1 MKAAPHCIDVETLV
15 PPDVFIYSRTDLQ
28 GNIVEANEA
37 FAKISG
43 YPREEMLGQ
52 PHNLVRHPDMPRE
65 AFADLWLNLKAGRP
79 WKGVVKN
86 RRADGGY
93 YWVEANVSPV
103 REQGVVVG
111 YQSVRAAPSRAQID
125 AAEAAYR
132 RLKAGARDIR
142 VHEGRV
148 VPRRARWR
156 EHLCSSGVH
165 IGVVHLMSA
174 LAAIGALVALQFG
187 GSVEARVAS
196 VLCAVTLA
204 ALAYLQFILLP
215 RAARALHEVADTLEK
230 VLGDGDMQRAC
241 ASPRMDVVG
250 LVANRL
256 DTLLAAMRA
265 TLNIIRDNTRHVAH
279 SNAAVAG
286 EMRTLLDSCRAQTDF
301 TTETAATVEE
311 MSVSISEVATHAKA
325 TRDVAEET
333 SNLAQLGAEK
343 SANATR
349 TIAALASAI
358 SSSAASVEQLGRR
371 TVDVSAIA
379 NVIREIAEQTNLLA
393 LNAAIEAARAG
404 DSGRGFSVV
413 ADEVRKLAERT
424 ARATAEI
431 DETLGLMRKETETAV
446 EGMRDSGQ
454 RVVEGAELSRDAHD
468 ELTVIAQKMAVTM
481 QMVSEITYST
491 SEQHGAMSTMAQ
503 GIERV
508 AALTEENL
516 RAVSSSGERVD
527 ALEDSVQ
534 RMSKAVGQYR
544 A

>member
-1 MKAAPHCIDVETLV
+1 MKTAPHCIDVETRV
-15 PPDVFIYSRTDLQ
+15 PADVFIYSRTDLQ

-37 FAKISG
+37 FAKICG
-43 YPREEMLGQ
+43 YPREQMLGQ

-65 AFADLWLNLKAGRP
+65 AFADLWRNLKAGRP

-103 REQGVVVG
+103 REQGVIVG
-111 YQSVRAAPSRAQID
+111 YQSVRSAPSRAQID

-132 RLKAGARDIR
+132 RLRAGATDIR
-142 VHEGRV
+142 VEEGRV
-148 VPRRARWR
+148 VPRQARWR
-156 EHLCSSGVH
+156 QQLCSSGFQL
-165 IGVVHLMSA
+165 GGVHLIGA
-174 LAAIGALVALQFG
+174 LAAGGALWALQSGNSLQAQIASVLCILALVALG
-187 GSVEARVAS
+187 
-196 VLCAVTLA
+196 
-204 ALAYLQFILLP
+204 YLQFVLLP
-215 RAARALHEVADTLEK
+215 RNARALHAVADTLQQ
-230 VLGDGDMQRAC
+230 VLEGGDMQRSCVSA
-241 ASPRMDVVG
+241 RTDVSG
-250 LVANRL
+250 RIANQL
-256 DTLLAAMRA
+256 DTLLASMRA
-265 TLNIIRDNTRHVAH
+265 TLHIIRDNTHHVAN
-279 SNAAVAG
+279 SNTAVAG
-286 EMRTLLDSCRAQTDF
+286 EIRTLLDACRAQSDY
-301 TTETAATVEE
+301 TTETAATAEE

-325 TRDVAEET
+325 TRDVAQET
-333 SNLAQLGAEK
+333 SALARVGAEK
-343 SANATR
+343 SESATR
-349 TIAALASAI
+349 TIAALAAAI
-358 SSSAASVEQLGRR
+358 SASAASVEQLGRR
-371 TVDVSAIA
+371 AIDVSAIA

-431 DETLGLMRKETETAV
+431 DQTLGLMRKETEAAV

-454 RVVEGAELSRDAHD
+454 RVVEGAELARDAHD
-468 ELTVIAQKMAVTM
+468 ELTVIVQKMAVTM
-481 QMVSEITYST
+481 QMVSEITHST

-516 RAVSSSGERVD
+516 RAVGESGQRVD